1 MRPRSLLA
9 LSMVLLGGLA
19 GAASAQPLTC
29 TPTRADSDR
38 MARLDQAWQEARA
51 DAIRNGH
58 GDDLRR
64 LGPVADPR
72 VDLGR
77 PQPTPGKY
85 LCRTIKIGAA
95 QEGMLPYV
103 AYGWFRC
110 QVSLSPGGDLALR
123 KVSGSQRPVGLVC
136 PTGERRTARFVGVL
150 ELGSETRT
158 PRYGAD
164 AARDLVGLVQRVG
177 EDRWRVAFPWPA
189 YESKLDILELRRVRR
204 W

>member
-1 MRPRSLLA
+1 MLARPLIA
-9 LSMVLLGGLA
+9 LSFLA
-19 GAASAQPLTC
+19 FSALADAAASQPLTC
-29 TPTRADSDR
+29 TPTRADADR
-38 MARLDQAWQEARA
+38 MKRLDLAWKEARA

-72 VDLGR
+72 VDLNR
-77 PQPTPGKY
+77 PQPTPGRY
-85 LCRTIKIGAA
+85 LCRTLKLGAA
-95 QEGMLPYV
+95 QEGMLPYI

-110 QVSLSPGGDLALR
+110 QVTLSPGGDLELR
-123 KVSGSQRPVGLVC
+123 KVSGSQRPVGLIC

-150 ELGSETRT
+150 ELGDETRT

-164 AARDLVGLVQRVG
+164 PERDLVGLVQRIG
-177 EDRWRVAFPWPA
+177 DERWRVAFPWPA
-189 YESKLDILELRRVRR
+189 YESKLDILELKHVRR